1 MTPPKIFYNCV
12 YIICVNFSV
21 LNEICRERIKCVEK
35 LDDVLTIACKL
46 FTDLLEEL
54 DRNNGIFAGSSSAVI
69 HYETRTKA
77 IRKRTP
83 FSPASAS
90 K

>member
-1 MTPPKIFYNCV
+1 MCV
-12 YIICVNFSV
+12 DITI
-21 LNEICRERIKCVEK
+21 LNEICRQRIEGIEK
-35 LDDVLTIACKL
+35 LDDILTTACNV